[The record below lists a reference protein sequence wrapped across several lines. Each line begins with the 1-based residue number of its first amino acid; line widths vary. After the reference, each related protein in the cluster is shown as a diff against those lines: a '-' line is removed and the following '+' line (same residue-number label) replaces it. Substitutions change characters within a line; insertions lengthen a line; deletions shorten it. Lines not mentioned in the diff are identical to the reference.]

1 MLLHRMYLPPPGFSE
16 AADALD
22 EAASFLHAGWGRAGV
37 CVCETVRGVGQ
48 GWAFKWRTASLS
60 RNERHLK
67 WSFWLA

>member
-37 CVCETVRGVGQ
+37 CVCVKQSGVLARDGHLSGAQPASAGMRGI
-48 GWAFKWRTASLS
+48 
-60 RNERHLK
+60 
-67 WSFWLA
+67 